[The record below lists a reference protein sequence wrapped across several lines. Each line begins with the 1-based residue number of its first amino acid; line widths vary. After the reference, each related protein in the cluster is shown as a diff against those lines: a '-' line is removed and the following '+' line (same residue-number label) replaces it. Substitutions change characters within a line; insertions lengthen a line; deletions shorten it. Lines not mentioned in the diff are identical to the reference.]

1 MIIFILTD
9 DTIRSI
15 VLIQQA
21 HKRANN
27 NFNDI
32 VAQLYQ
38 QEFKTQEKAKYE
50 HIRQAKEEALEEQRI
65 SEENKRRVEAEKQ
78 AESDRISREHDKT
91 TEQPDTERTQEV
103 SDENE
108 NEGGVPN
115 TATSDTIGS
124 DWSSVSPEI
133 AANYMASKTGV
144 SAGKWLDV
152 IYKESSGN
160 PYVENELS
168 CWGLLQ
174 IMQSAHGQVSNLS
187 PQDYL
192 DKAVSIYQGS
202 GGTAWVT
209 W

>member
-1 MIIFILTD
+1 MIQF
-9 DTIRSI
+9 
-15 VLIQQA
+15 A
-21 HKRANN
+21 HKRADKD
-27 NFNDI
+27 FNDI

-50 HIRQAKEEALEEQRI
+50 HIKQAKEKALEEQRV
-65 SEENKRRVEAEKQ
+65 SEENQRRVEAEKQ

-91 TEQPDTERTQEV
+91 TEQPDTERTHEV
-103 SDENE
+103 IGENE

-115 TATSDTIGS
+115 TATSGTIGS

-144 SAGKWLDV
+144 SASKWLDV

-168 CWGLLQ
+168 CWGYLQ
-174 IMQSAHGQVSNLS
+174 IMQNVHGQVSNLS

-202 GGTAWVT
+202 GGTAWAT

>member
-1 MIIFILTD
+1 MIQF
-9 DTIRSI
+9 
-15 VLIQQA
+15 A
-21 HKRANN
+21 HKRADK

-38 QEFKTQEKAKYE
+38 QEFKMQEKARYE
-50 HIRQAKEEALEEQRI
+50 HIRQAKEKELEQQRI
-65 SEENKRRVEAEKQ
+65 SEEKRVEA
-78 AESDRISREHDKT
+78 DRIARENSQKS
-91 TEQPDTERTQEV
+91 EQTDVKATQAISGGASEP
-103 SDENE
+103 NE
-108 NEGGVPN
+108 AING
-115 TATSDTIGS
+115 TIGS

-133 AANYMASKTGV
+133 AANYIASKTGV
-144 SAGKWLDV
+144 SASKWLDV

-174 IMQSAHGQVSNLS
+174 IMQSVHGQVSQLS
-187 PQDYL
+187 PQEYL

-202 GGTAWVT
+202 GGTAWAT

>member
-1 MIIFILTD
+1 MI
-9 DTIRSI
+9 
-15 VLIQQA
+15 QKA
-21 HKRANN
+21 HKKTDKG
-27 NFNDI
+27 FNDI
-32 VAQLYQ
+32 VAQLYD

-50 HIRQAKEEALEEQRI
+50 HIKQAKEKAIEEQRI
-65 SEENKRRVEAEKQ
+65 SGENQRRVEAEKQ
-78 AESDRISREHDKT
+78 AEVDRIARERN
-91 TEQPDTERTQEV
+91 EETERTNTRGSQDV
-103 SDENE
+103 SGKDETE
-108 NEGGVPN
+108 PN
-115 TATSDTIGS
+115 VVTSDTIAS

-144 SAGKWLDV
+144 SASKWLDV

-174 IMQSAHGQVSNLS
+174 IMQSVHGQVSNLS
-187 PQDYL
+187 PQAYL

-202 GGTAWVT
+202 RGTAWET

>member
-1 MIIFILTD
+1 M
-9 DTIRSI
+9 
-15 VLIQQA
+15 
-21 HKRANN
+21 
-27 NFNDI
+27 
-32 VAQLYQ
+32 AQLYQ

-50 HIRQAKEEALEEQRI
+50 HIRQAKEKALEEQRI

-91 TEQPDTERTQEV
+91 TEQPNTERAQEI
-103 SDENE
+103 SGENE

-115 TATSDTIGS
+115 TATSGTIGS

-144 SAGKWLDV
+144 SASKWLDV

-174 IMQSAHGQVSNLS
+174 IMQSVHGQVSNLS

-202 GGTAWVT
+202 GGTAWAT